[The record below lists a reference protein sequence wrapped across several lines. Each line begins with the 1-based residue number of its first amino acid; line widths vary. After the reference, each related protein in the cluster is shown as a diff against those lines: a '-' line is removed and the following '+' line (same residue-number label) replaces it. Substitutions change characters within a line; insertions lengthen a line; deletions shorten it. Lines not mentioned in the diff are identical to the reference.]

1 MFLYKWQNCVIKNNV
16 SLVFFFSKN
25 KAGSGTRAKL
35 RACAWKKNFFLP
47 ISQPSP
53 LVFLIYKA
61 QHLCLVNCTLPPYLH
76 IQKDDRCL
84 KMRLSRNRIPPALLC
99 VFSLSL
105 HVFDALAKRILIP
118 VGQAVWSSHDQSNKS
133 NCLCPSPQPHMSCKK
148 IWLQLLLRPKGNFQN
163 SSPSHLSEMKLS
175 SFLRFAEICLLILN
189 HTVSSGFMTKT
200 NVYHIYLCHWR

>member
-1 MFLYKWQNCVIKNNV
+1 M
-16 SLVFFFSKN
+16 SKN
-25 KAGSGTRAKL
+25 ETE
-35 RACAWKKNFFLP
+35 
-47 ISQPSP
+47 
-53 LVFLIYKA
+53 
-61 QHLCLVNCTLPPYLH
+61 
-76 IQKDDRCL
+76 QKSDSTCF
-84 KMRLSRNRIPPALLC
+84 LC

-105 HVFDALAKRILIP
+105 HVFDALAKRFLIP

-200 NVYHIYLCHWR
+200 NVYHIYLCHWRWPRISAMQRLGCSLSCYVDYE